1 MIFIENYIN
10 NEHCRILCSS
20 AMVSKQDIDFILSPN
35 IFNDFSVETPFMN
48 INITPLNSDKKLEN
62 INLKTPINYIFK
74 HNEVLSFDFLKYF
87 INNDFINDNENYEIE
102 ILDNNC
108 NFTNVTQEQYVV
120 LGDNDFYVLQK

>member
-1 MIFIENYIN
+1 
-10 NEHCRILCSS
+10 
-20 AMVSKQDIDFILSPN
+20 MVSKQDIDFILSPN